1 MNLLKHKAVFS
12 LFIVTATVVLF
23 FLVFKISYNNKIYPG
38 AAIAG
43 IKVAGMSPSSANA
56 LLEEELKQF
65 EKQEFT
71 LNLKDKTVN
80 LTPVRL
86 GFQVDIKTSVDNAF
100 HLGHKSNPVADI
112 IALVKLIINKGDQS
126 LVYTIHEDTLRNAI
140 QEHFGEFETKA
151 ENATLK
157 YNKDDFVLVKSKT
170 GQIINQS
177 KLRVQLEDNFN
188 AIKTQNIRLALTE
201 DMPQI
206 TDNETDTAYNQAY
219 WILDDGVTLTY
230 EPVPS
235 TANADKKV
243 SASKEKLWKIPEN
256 QLKSWIKFV
265 PITEERSSNNTILG
279 IEIDKEKV
287 KSYLETLAPEVNQQ
301 PVNARLTIGEDG
313 KVKVFTLSQEG
324 RELKL
329 DESADIISEKLV
341 KGEKQMNIIVQ
352 VAQPE
357 VTTDTINNLGI
368 ATLIAKGE
376 SNFKGSPKNRRHNIK
391 VGTEKFSG
399 ILVKPSEEFS
409 FNTILGEVGPEQGY
423 LPELV
428 IKQNKTIPEYGG
440 GLCQV
445 STTVFRAAL
454 NAGLPITERKSHAYV
469 VRYYGTPGMDATIYP
484 PHPDLRFKND
494 TPAHILIQ
502 PKLKGDDLTFEFYG
516 TSDGRESKLIGPTVY
531 DRQPNGAMKTVLYRE
546 IYKDGALL
554 TKDTFRSN
562 YASPE
567 NYPKTPFD

>member
-1 MNLLKHKAVFS
+1 M
-12 LFIVTATVVLF
+12 
-23 FLVFKISYNNKIYPG
+23 
-38 AAIAG
+38 AIAG
-43 IKVAGMSPSSANA
+43 IEVAGMSPINA
-56 LLEEELKQF
+56 KTLLD
-65 EKQEFT
+65 EKVKEFARQEFT
-71 LNLKDKTVN
+71 LSFKDKTAQT
-80 LTPVRL
+80 TPTLL
-86 GFQVDIKTSVDNAF
+86 GFQADTKISSDNAF
-100 HLGHKSNPVADI
+100 SSGHKSNPISDV
-112 IALVKLIINKGDQS
+112 IALIQLITKKGNQS
-126 LVYTIHEDTLRNAI
+126 LSYTLDKNISRNFI
-140 QEHFGEFETKA
+140 QENFGIFETKA
-151 ENATLK
+151 RNATLK
-157 YNKDDFVLVKSKT
+157 YSKDDFILVKSQT
-170 GQIINQS
+170 GQIINLS
-177 KLRVQLEDNFN
+177 TLHTQLENNFGVL
-188 AIKTQNIRLALTE
+188 KTETIQLSLTE
-201 DMPQI
+201 DIPEI

-230 EPVPS
+230 EPTSMV
-235 TANADKKV
+235 TNADKKI
-243 SASKEKLWKIPEN
+243 SANKEKLWKVPEN
-256 QLKSWIKFV
+256 QLLSWIKFV
-265 PITEERSSNNTILG
+265 PVTEERSSNNTILG

-301 PVNARLTIGEDG
+301 PVNAQLTIGEDG
-313 KVKVFTLSQEG
+313 KVKIFALSQEG

-329 DESADIISEKLV
+329 DESANVMSEKLV
-341 KGEKQMNIIVQ
+341 KGEKQMSIIVK

-357 VTTDTINNLGI
+357 VTTDTIDNLGI
-368 ATLIAKGE
+368 TTLIAKGE

-391 VGTEKFSG
+391 VGTERFSG
-399 ILVKPSEEFS
+399 ILVKPGEEFS

-428 IKQNKTIPEYGG
+428 IKKNKTVPEYGG

-454 NAGLPITERKSHAYV
+454 LAGLPITERKSHAYV
-469 VRYYGTPGMDATIYP
+469 VRYYGTPGIDATIYP

-516 TSDGRESKLIGPTVY
+516 TSDGREAKLIGPNIY